1 MNSLANISCE
11 AVLPVTELKSTEEI
25 ERSIQKKYRKYL
37 WSPFIKA
44 AKEFSLVEDGDRIAV
59 AISGGKDSLLLAKL
73 LQELQRASRTEFE
86 LVFISM
92 NPGFNSENLE
102 NLKKNL
108 DHLRIP
114 CEIYDDNIFEI
125 AEKMAKDY
133 PCYMCAKMRRGSLY
147 TKAVSL
153 GCNKLAL
160 GHHMDDVAETVLMSM
175 FQMSKYETMLPRL
188 KADNFDIELIRPLYY
203 VEEKDIIKF
212 TVNNGILAMN
222 CGCTVAAG
230 KTSSK
235 RRETK
240 ELIRELAK
248 SNPNIKKNI
257 LNSTKNVNLEKIL
270 GWKAGGKKYSYL
282 DKY

>member
-1 MNSLANISCE
+1 MNSLANTSCE
-11 AVLPVTELKSTEEI
+11 AVLPVTELKTADEI
-25 ERSIQKKYRKYL
+25 ERSIQKKYRKFL

-44 AKEFSLVEDGDRIAV
+44 AKEFSLIEEGDKIAV

-73 LQELQRASRTEFE
+73 LQELQRASRTKFE
-86 LVFISM
+86 VVFISM
-92 NPGFNSENLE
+92 NPGFNPENLE

-160 GHHMDDVAETVLMSM
+160 GHHMDDVVETVLMSM

-240 ELIRELAK
+240 EFIKEMSK
-248 SNPNIKKNI
+248 TNPNIKKNI

-270 GWKAGGKKYSYL
+270 GWKAAGEKHSYL
-282 DKY
+282 DK